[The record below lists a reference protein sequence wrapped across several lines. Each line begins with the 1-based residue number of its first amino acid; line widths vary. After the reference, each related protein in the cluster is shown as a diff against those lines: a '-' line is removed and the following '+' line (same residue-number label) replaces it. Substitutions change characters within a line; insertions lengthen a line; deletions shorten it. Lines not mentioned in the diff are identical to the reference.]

1 MVMNLDHAYA
11 IQTHAYVNHALAY
24 AYTHTE
30 IDLYDVLTKV
40 ESFFTP

>member
-1 MVMNLDHAYA
+1 MVISLDHAYA
-11 IQTHAYVNHALAY
+11 MQIHAYVNHALAY

-30 IDLYDVLTKV
+30 IGLYNFLTKV